1 MGHAIP
7 RQDPAVVLRSHFN
20 QVRALLAIAL
30 IAVVGLT
37 IAVVV
42 LASEDDEVAGTSV
55 AKPIES
61 INYGDSVAVNPS
73 TGYPTTQIQPELPRR
88 YDGGPVSRYEGESK
102 YFVVP
107 PAGSAGS
114 QDGAAQAGS
123 GSAVKD
129 YSLNGA
135 TGDYARGPVQSD
147 PPAKDYSKNSATGD
161 F

>member
-7 RQDPAVVLRSHFN
+7 RQQPAVVLRSQFN
-20 QVRALLAIAL
+20 KLRALLAVAL
-30 IAVVGLT
+30 VAVIGLT

-42 LASEDDEVAGTSV
+42 LAGEGDEVSGTSV

-61 INYGDSVAVNPS
+61 INYGDSNRVNPS
-73 TGYPTTQIQPELPRR
+73 TGFPMTEIRPNE
-88 YDGGPVSRYEGESK
+88 
-102 YFVVP
+102 
-107 PAGSAGS
+107 
-114 QDGAAQAGS
+114 GS

-129 YSLNGA
+129 YSMNGA
-135 TGDYARGPVQSD
+135 TGDFAQGPPSSD